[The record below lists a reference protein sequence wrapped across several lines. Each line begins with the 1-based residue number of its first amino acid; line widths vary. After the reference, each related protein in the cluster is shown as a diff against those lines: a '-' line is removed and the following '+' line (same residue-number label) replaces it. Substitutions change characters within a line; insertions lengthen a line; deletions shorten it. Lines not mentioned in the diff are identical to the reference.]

1 MEYTQTPGWVQ
12 AKLQER
18 APNSIDSPYKV
29 PLEKI
34 SQLWGEGRR
43 ARAVV
48 EGKVTRRLKLGVLSS
63 DFGVHPVAT
72 LLRGLIQ
79 V

>member
-1 MEYTQTPGWVQ
+1 MEYTETPGWVQ
-12 AKLQER
+12 VKLQER

-29 PLEKI
+29 LPEKI
-34 SQLWGEGRR
+34 SQLWGEGRKT
-43 ARAVV
+43 RAVV
-48 EGKVTRRLKLGVLSS
+48 EGKVKRRLKLGVLSS